1 MRRRRRRF
9 FREDVLA
16 PWLTLV
22 VIIGLWWAGSILLGS
37 GDPAPPP
44 VRNTREP
51 AADRVAPAF
60 APAPEREEPVADA
73 PETHAVL
80 EVPRPGPPA
89 PSPPV
94 ASAGEIAELR
104 ARALVVPVH
113 GIPREAIVSNFD
125 DSRGGSRKHE
135 ALDILAPRGTPV
147 LAAEDGRIVKLFT
160 SARGGLTIY
169 QFDPAEQ
176 FCYYYAHL
184 DRYADGLAEGQG
196 VKRGDIIGYVGTTG
210 NAPPNTPHLHFSI
223 NRLGAE
229 KRWWDGTP
237 LDPALVLR

>member
-16 PWLTLV
+16 PWLTLLV
-22 VIIGLWWAGSILLGS
+22 VIGLWWAGSSLIGNA
-37 GDPAPPP
+37 DPAPAP
-44 VRNTREP
+44 VRNERAP

-60 APAPEREEPVADA
+60 IPPSSREDPVADA

-80 EVPRPGPPA
+80 EVPRPGAPA
-89 PSPPV
+89 PAPPV
-94 ASAGEIAELR
+94 ITDGEVGELR
-104 ARALVVPVH
+104 AHGLLVPVQ
-113 GIPREAIVSNFD
+113 GIARESIVSNFD
-125 DSRGGSRKHE
+125 DNRGGGRSHE

-147 LAAEDGRIVKLFT
+147 LAVEDGRIVKLFT

-169 QFDPAEQ
+169 HFDPLER

-184 DRYADGLAEGQG
+184 DRYADGLKEGER
-196 VKRGDIIGYVGTTG
+196 VKRGQLIGYVGTTG
-210 NAPPNTPHLHFSI
+210 NAPQNTPHLHFSI

-229 KRWWDGTP
+229 KKWWDGVP